1 MRNLGSGKWIAII
14 IVVVGLLVLGV
25 NQFYVH
31 VMAKPWS
38 KEQLAINSAQEKAD
52 IVSVARTFNSV
63 WTDSSTYWVVEGKN
77 TAQEDLMVWVKF
89 NIDGSVAEGAN
100 AVHVEKTAGTV
111 TYEKANALVQNDLPG
126 AEAVRI
132 VPGSFKGKYAWQVFA
147 KLNERYYYI
156 FYNFR
161 DGAKLGGPMELPAT
175 LKGTG
180 QED

>member
-1 MRNLGSGKWIAII
+1 MGSGKWIAII
-14 IVVVGLLVLGV
+14 IVVVGLLILGV

-38 KEQLAINSAQEKAD
+38 KEQLAITSAQEKAD
-52 IVSVARTFNSV
+52 IVSVTRTFNSV

-77 TAQEDLMVWVKF
+77 KAQEDVMVWVKF
-89 NIDGSVAEGAN
+89 NVEGTVAEGAN
-100 AVHVEKTAGTV
+100 AVHIEKTAGTISAQAAGDLLQ
-111 TYEKANALVQNDLPG
+111 KDLPG

-132 VPGSFKGKYAWQVFA
+132 VPGSYNGKYAWQVFA

-161 DGAKLGGPMELPAT
+161 DGTKLGGPMELPAT
-175 LKGTG
+175 LTG
-180 QED
+180 NGQ